1 MTIHWVGTG
10 LTSVPGLRR
19 LLSGRVPVTVWNR
32 TVDKARGAVGNLA
45 ADIREYGL
53 PALAD
58 AVGPG
63 DVVVSLLPADRH
75 VALARVC
82 LDRRAHFVCPSLISR
97 DMAALEQAAVDAGV
111 ALVNEVGLNPG
122 IDQLVAHDLVN
133 DYRHVAQPGDTVRF
147 TSYCGGIPKHP
158 NRFRYKVSCSPLEVL
173 QALRAPARVIREGAA
188 QVIDPPWQAT
198 RSYDAPLPTPE
209 RFEVHPTGDSTV
221 FTDHY
226 GFDPAWHIH
235 EFVHG
240 TIRLKGWR
248 EAWAPVL
255 AELAALHGP
264 EGDARLRQM
273 ADRFR
278 TDHAYAPGEPDRVV
292 LCVALHASRNGAPV
306 FGKEWVL
313 DAQGGPA
320 GTAMAQ
326 LVSVPV
332 AMAAEA
338 VLAGHFAPGVHAA
351 PRDPLL
357 VGLWLVEVG
366 QIASHMAKVDH
377 LRVA

>member
-10 LTSVPGLRR
+10 LASGPGLRR
-19 LLSGRVPVTVWNR
+19 LLAGRVPVTVWNR
-32 TVDKARGAVGNLA
+32 TLDKARGAVSRLS
-45 ADIREYGL
+45 ADIREYSL

-58 AVGPG
+58 AVRAG

-82 LDRRAHFVCPSLISR
+82 LDRRAHFVCPSLISP

-111 ALVNEVGLNPG
+111 ALVNEVGLDPG
-122 IDQLVAHDLVN
+122 IDQLMAHDLVN

-158 NRFRYKVSCSPLEVL
+158 NRFRYKVSSSPLEML
-173 QALRAPARVIREGAA
+173 QALRAPARQILGGAV

-198 RSYDAPLPTPE
+198 ERYDAPLPTPE
-209 RFEVHPTGDSTV
+209 RFEVHPNGDATA

-226 GFDPAWHIH
+226 GFDPAWHIDA
-235 EFVHG
+235 FLRG
-240 TIRLKGWR
+240 TIRLKGWH
-248 EAWAPVL
+248 EAWGPVF
-255 AELAALHGP
+255 AELSALHGP

-273 ADRFR
+273 ADRLR
-278 TDHAYAPGEPDRVV
+278 ADHAYAPGEPDRVV
-292 LCVALHASRNGAPV
+292 LCVALHASRDGAPV

-313 DAQGGPA
+313 DAQGGPR

-326 LVSVPV
+326 LVSVTA

-357 VGLWLVEVG
+357 VGQWLVEVG
-366 QIASHMAKVDH
+366 QIASHMARLDH
-377 LRVA
+377 LRAG